1 MKKLLFIVNGLGMGN
16 ATRCESI
23 IERLIDKKI
32 DIEILTSGNGLQYFK
47 DRGYVSKLYE
57 LSALYY
63 GSKNGQLSI
72 WRTLFEIP
80 QFILIFFN
88 NVRFLRNLLRAT
100 DYSGVVIDSDY
111 TIGWLRPWVRV
122 PVFALNNADVVLE
135 ECRKLT
141 EIPREVRMQYLIEK
155 SDAWYHRAIPDMV
168 FSPTI
173 ESRKSANTR
182 TLKHFPPFVRQGL
195 NVRTTKDEL
204 RTILIMLSGS
214 QFSTGIEFLQTLA
227 RRGALQIQVVGREG
241 ESNDWITFH
250 GKVYQ
255 NRDMINQ
262 ADLMVINGGFSAV
275 SEAVV
280 LRKPAV
286 VIPVPH
292 HAEQFINA
300 LTVERAGLGLMA
312 KRENIP
318 EKINEVIDRFPEFVE
333 AHRSFGC
340 PANGAK
346 LAAENIY
353 AEISSQVVS
362 VN

>member
-1 MKKLLFIVNGLGMGN
+1 
-16 ATRCESI
+16 
-23 IERLIDKKI
+23 
-32 DIEILTSGNGLQYFK
+32 
-47 DRGYVSKLYE
+47 
-57 LSALYY
+57 
-63 GSKNGQLSI
+63 
-72 WRTLFEIP
+72 
-80 QFILIFFN
+80 
-88 NVRFLRNLLRAT
+88 
-100 DYSGVVIDSDY
+100 
-111 TIGWLRPWVRV
+111 
-122 PVFALNNADVVLE
+122 
-135 ECRKLT
+135 
-141 EIPREVRMQYLIEK
+141 
-155 SDAWYHRAIPDMV
+155 
-168 FSPTI
+168 
-173 ESRKSANTR
+173 
-182 TLKHFPPFVRQGL
+182 
-195 NVRTTKDEL
+195 
-204 RTILIMLSGS
+204 MLSGS

-300 LTVERAGLGLMA
+300 LMVERAGLGLMA

-340 PANGAK
+340 LANGAK

-353 AEISSQVVS
+353 GEISSQVVS